1 MLQLLL
7 FIFITSPLTADGQTG
22 GRGGGGGTERF
33 QVTFTPTICKVLCSQ
48 DRCVNHCERG
58 NLTTLYSSSEG
69 GGGGGG
75 AGRTHG
81 AHGPGFRVCKFHSS

>member
-7 FIFITSPLTADGQTG
+7 FIFITSALTADGQTG
-22 GRGGGGGTERF
+22 GRGGGTERF

-58 NLTTLYSSSEG
+58 NLTTLYSSGDEAG
-69 GGGGGG
+69 GGGGG
-75 AGRTHG
+75 RRDG
-81 AHGPGFRVCKFHSS
+81 AHGRGFRVCKFLSSC